1 MNDFIC
7 QVLLSNTD
15 SFFCLIHLPFAVV
28 KYRVSNL
35 SRSTRIIEG
44 IAENTKAD
52 PTLALPSRGSCV
64 KAVRV
69 APRLITGMAE
79 AIKRVDQVHFR
90 PALALERYFLIWKS
104 CRDGLPLH
112 AGIFRLGICWL
123 HLVKIEVPTLGY
135 VTDSLIQVSI

>member
-15 SFFCLIHLPFAVV
+15 SFFCLIHLLVAVV
-28 KYRVSNL
+28 KYRVSSL

-52 PTLALPSRGSCV
+52 STLALPSRGSCV

-90 PALALERYFLIWKS
+90 PALAFERYFLIWKS
-104 CRDGLPLH
+104 GRHGIPLN
-112 AGIFRLGICWL
+112 AGIFRFGICWL

-135 VTDSLIQVSI
+135 VTDSLIEVRI